1 MYPPIDM
8 VTKQGFD
15 LQFGTNV
22 LGVNFTQINT
32 VSAHSQ
38 THTGHFYLTKLLLP
52 LLLATA
58 KKVPPREVRVI
69 NVSSIVH
76 LRGAPDGIRWTSLSP
91 GNDSLVARKEL
102 GTMRL
107 YGQSKLVRTMP
118 LQLIPTRY
126 LINMLFCRE
135 ISYSRTN
142 SPGDMAKRGLCPS
155 RYTQESSSRISC
167 AILVHSYSL
176 AGGQYNI
183 LFHTEQSLLCTLA
196 QPPLLVSSMAK

>member
-1 MYPPIDM
+1 MRKHLPRALFRDNTVLIPRSGVMYPPVDM

-32 VSAHSQ
+32 ASAHSQ

-52 LLLATA
+52 LLTATA
-58 KKVPPREVRVI
+58 KKSPAGTVRVI

-76 LRGAPDGIRWTSLSP
+76 IRGAPEGIRWPSLSP
-91 GNDSLVARKEL
+91 GNDSLVAREEL

-107 YGQSKLVRTMP
+107 YGQSKLVRTIP
-118 LQLIPTRY
+118 FQLISTRY
-126 LINMLFCRE
+126 PINLLFCRE

-142 SPGDMAKRGLCPS
+142 LVGDMAEKGLCPS
-155 RYTQESSSRISC
+155 RYTQDLSRRISGV
-167 AILVHSYSL
+167 ILVY
-176 AGGQYNI
+176 Y
-183 LFHTEQSLLCTLA
+183 
-196 QPPLLVSSMAK
+196 